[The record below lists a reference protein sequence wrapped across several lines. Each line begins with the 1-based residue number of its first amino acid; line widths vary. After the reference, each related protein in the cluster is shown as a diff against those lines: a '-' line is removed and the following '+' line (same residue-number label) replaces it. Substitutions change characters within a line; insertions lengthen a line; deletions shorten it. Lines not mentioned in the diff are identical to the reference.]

1 MTSKKLLDSDE
12 INQLES
18 RFISLFE
25 RTIKKGFNTSGPKLK
40 NSIKKQ
46 FKTSTFQKQIDSILD
61 DIVLYTVDYT
71 DKELSKLLKAAI
83 NSRTGGLRL
92 SASET
97 ILPLTEEAVRQSVE
111 LSELIADSI
120 IEVLKE
126 EAIYQESPADLAR
139 RVLDLW
145 GGEKYRAVRFARTFS
160 ADVATSTALNRYKN
174 NGIEEIQFYAKID
187 ERTSPQCR
195 ALMGTV
201 FKTDSAE
208 ARRYVP
214 PLHFHCR
221 SALVPITVTMK
232 VDNSLR
238 YENRNFSKQLGQDLK
253 PLKDI
258 VDKKDIKK
266 TFEEIKKFKDYWG
279 IPSFILEE
287 DIEKR
292 LLKLGVGFST

>member
-25 RTIKKGFNTSGPKLK
+25 RTIKKGLNTSGPKLK

-46 FKTSTFQKQIDSILD
+46 FKTVTFQKQIDTILD
-61 DIVLYTVDYT
+61 DVVLYTVDYT
-71 DKELSKLLKAAI
+71 DKELSKLLKASI
-83 NSRTGGLRL
+83 SSRNKGLKL
-92 SASET
+92 SASEEM
-97 ILPLTEEAVRQSVE
+97 LPLTEAAVRQSVG

-120 IEVLKE
+120 IEVLKD
-126 EAIYQESPADLAR
+126 EAIYQESPADLASR
-139 RVLDLW
+139 ILNLW

-195 ALMGTV
+195 AMHGTV
-201 FKTDSAE
+201 FKSDSAE
-208 ARRYVP
+208 AKRYSC
-214 PLHFHCR
+214 PLHHHCR
-221 SALVPITVTMK
+221 STWIPIPVTMRVK
-232 VDNSLR
+232 DSWR
-238 YENRNFSKQLGQDLK
+238 YEQRNFSKQLGQDLK
-253 PLKDI
+253 PLKDV

-266 TFEEIKKFKDYWG
+266 TFENIKKFKDDWG
-279 IPSFILEE
+279 IPSYILEE

-292 LLKLGVGFST
+292 LLKLGVGISN

>member
-25 RTIKKGFNTSGPKLK
+25 RTIKKGFNVSGPKLK
-40 NSIKKQ
+40 NYVKKQ
-46 FKTSTFQKQIDSILD
+46 FKTSTFKKQIDSILD

-71 DKELSKLLKAAI
+71 DKELTKLLKASI
-83 NSRTGGLRL
+83 SSRNGVLRL
-92 SASET
+92 SASEA

-120 IEVLKE
+120 IEVLKD

-195 ALMGTV
+195 AMHGTV
-201 FKTDSAE
+201 FKSDSQE
-208 ARRYVP
+208 AKRYSCP
-214 PLHFHCR
+214 THFHCR
-221 SALVPITVTMK
+221 SCWIPIPVTMRVK
-232 VDNSLR
+232 DSWR
-238 YENRNFSKQLGQDLK
+238 YEQRNFSKQLGQDLK

-258 VDKKDIKK
+258 VDKNDIKK
-266 TFEEIKKFKDYWG
+266 TFEEIKKFKDDWG

-292 LLKLGVGFST
+292 LLKLGVGISN

>member
-18 RFISLFE
+18 RFISLFD
-25 RTIKKGFNTSGPKLK
+25 RTIKKGFGVSGPKLRT
-40 NSIKKQ
+40 SIKKQ
-46 FKTSTFQKQIDSILD
+46 FKTETFKKQIDSILD

-71 DKELSKLLKAAI
+71 DKELSKLLKASI
-83 NSRTGGLRL
+83 NSRNEGLRL
-92 SASET
+92 SASEEL
-97 ILPLTEEAVRQSVE
+97 LPLTEEAVKRSVE

-120 IEVLKE
+120 IEVLKD
-126 EAIYQESPADLAR
+126 EAIYQEGPADLAT

-160 ADVATSTALNRYKN
+160 ADVATSTALNRYQTS
-174 NGIEEIQFYAKID
+174 GIEEIQFYAKID

-195 ALMGTV
+195 ALHGTV
-201 FKTDSAE
+201 FKSDSPE
-208 ARRYVP
+208 AKRYSC

-221 SALVPITVTMK
+221 STWIPVPVTMK
-232 VDNSLR
+232 VKDSWR
-238 YENRNFSKQLGQDLK
+238 YEQRNFSKQFGQDLK
-253 PLKDI
+253 PLKEV

-266 TFEEIKKFKDYWG
+266 TFEDIKLFKDDWG
-279 IPSFILEE
+279 IPSFILEG

-292 LLKLGVGFST
+292 LMKIGVGIST